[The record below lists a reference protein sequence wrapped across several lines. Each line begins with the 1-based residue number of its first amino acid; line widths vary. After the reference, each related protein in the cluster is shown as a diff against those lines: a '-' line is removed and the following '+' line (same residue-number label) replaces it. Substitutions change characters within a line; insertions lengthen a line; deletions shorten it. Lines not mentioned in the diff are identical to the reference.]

1 MLSHN
6 SGESQAMNS
15 SLVPIDPVLLA
26 IMRGGQ
32 ADVAMPM
39 PFGRELMLLDC
50 HVAGT
55 GYVEDMDGIAV
66 DLAIG
71 APLALRRESANSH
84 DSLAIVVFDE
94 RGRKLGYVPRVK
106 NEVLSRLLDAGK
118 LIYGRII
125 HLEWQDDWLKIEM
138 RIFMREL

>member
-1 MLSHN
+1 
-6 SGESQAMNS
+6 MNS

-26 IMRGGQ
+26 IMRGDPAGTTLP
-32 ADVAMPM
+32 A

-55 GYVEDMDGIAV
+55 GYVADMDDIAV
-66 DLAIG
+66 DLAVG

-84 DSLAIVVFDE
+84 DTLAILVFDA
-94 RGRKLGYVPRVK
+94 RGRKLGYVPRAK

-118 LIYGRII
+118 LIYGRITD
-125 HLEWQDDWLKIEM
+125 LEWQDSWLKIEM
-138 RIFMREL
+138 RIYLREM